1 MSLVRTTSLEVNS
14 NKRWTSKFVFPYGK
28 DCLYEDLDK
37 NATTNDRRFFGRTG
51 EVLYLMLCRTQ
62 RKQELL
68 AALKGQLGKTRRG
81 IPSSNAF
88 NRPTTSQ

>member
-1 MSLVRTTSLEVNS
+1 VSLVRTTSLEVNS